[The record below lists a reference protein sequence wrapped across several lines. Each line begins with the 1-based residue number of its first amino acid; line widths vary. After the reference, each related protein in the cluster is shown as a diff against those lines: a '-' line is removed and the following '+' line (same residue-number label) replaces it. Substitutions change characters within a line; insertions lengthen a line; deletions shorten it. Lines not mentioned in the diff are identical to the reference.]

1 MGQIEINHTGSGGTV
16 VLSSDGTDLL
26 LGGSAIGGGGGASAY
41 TREAKTA
48 DYTAVAGDLGKI
60 LDFTANSSTLS
71 LTAAATL
78 GAGWYVWIKNSTT
91 QTSGDH
97 EITIDPNGSETIET
111 SATRILYRG
120 QSMLLVCDGSNFF
133 TISGGVHGIA
143 INSEAHGSS
152 SEWPQAGGD
161 EAIAIG
167 YGSTS
172 AQPYGVAMGWQANAQ
187 GNSGVA
193 LGYQAY
199 GSHSAVAIGKQAE
212 AHTGHI
218 AIGNNAETSPSGD
231 RETSIGYT
239 SRTAGTDSIALGY
252 SNASAAGSIA
262 LGIQTNSSSYGAS
275 GTDSIAIGHDA
286 KSSDTKSVAVGPNT
300 VASGLRSTALGYNS
314 VASGQFA
321 LAIGSETAGGLG
333 GALADHTVAIG
344 PRALAQL
351 EKGTCIGYY
360 AYARERATGLGNNAR
375 SLATRSVA
383 LGADSEVMDTSTGGM
398 ALGSYSYVPQT
409 RHGAIAFNNGVRFAA
424 AGDSQAGLFVL
435 RSDTTDATPEAMT
448 TNNATA
454 ASTNQITIPTDSC
467 IMFSGTIVAMQNGA
481 QDQGGWEIKGLLKND
496 GGTTTLVNSNVQ
508 TFADG
513 NSWAVALSAD
523 NTNNA
528 LKVQV
533 TGEASHNIRWVAN
546 IQTSE
551 VTYA

>member
-1 MGQIEINHTGSGGTV
+1 MGQIEINHTGSGGGI

-26 LGGSAIGGGGGASAY
+26 LGGSAIGGGASALILADKTGNY
-41 TREAKTA
+41 TV
-48 DYTAVAGDLGKI
+48 VAGDLGKV
-60 LDFTANSSTLS
+60 LTFSGSSTGTFT

-78 GAGWYVWIKNSTT
+78 GSGWFCYIVDNGTAT
-91 QTSGDH
+91 ANQL
-97 EITIDPNGSETIET
+97 TIDPNGSETINLKT
-111 SATRILYRG
+111 THVFAGGAGIKLI
-120 QSMLLVCDGSNFF
+120 CDGSNFF
-133 TISGGVHGIA
+133 TEQPSFDNSIA
-143 INSEAHGSS
+143 INKPAAFSKAVATGYGAIAISTGQSSGNGAYGQNSVLLNAGTGS
-152 SEWPQAGGD
+152 AGGD
-161 EAIAIG
+161 AIAMG
-167 YGSTS
+167 VSSNATGSYSLATQGGTS
-172 AQPYGVAMGWQANAQ
+172 AGW
-187 GNSGVA
+187 
-193 LGYQAY
+193 
-199 GSHSAVAIGKQAE
+199 
-212 AHTGHI
+212 
-218 AIGNNAETSPSGD
+218 
-231 RETSIGYT
+231 
-239 SRTAGTDSIALGY
+239 
-252 SNASAAGSIA
+252 GSIA
-262 LGIQTNSSSYGAS
+262 LRAYVTGQDSVGIGTHTGSSYGVS
-275 GTDSIAIGHDA
+275 STESVAIGYLA
-286 KSSDTKSVAVGPNT
+286 KATQTKSAAIGPYT
-300 VASGLRSTALGYNS
+300 IASGLRSTAIGYNS

-321 LAIGSETAGGLG
+321 LAIGSETAQGLG
-333 GALADHTVAIG
+333 GALADHTVAVG

-435 RSDTTDATPEAMT
+435 RSDTTDATAEAMT

-496 GGTTTLVNSNVQ
+496 GGTTTLVNSNIQ
-508 TFADG
+508 TFDDG

>member
-1 MGQIEINHTGSGGTV
+1 MGQIEINHTGSGGGV

-26 LGGSAIGGGGGASAY
+26 LDGSAVGGGGASAY

-48 DYTAVAGDLGKI
+48 NYTAVAGDLGKI

-78 GAGWYVWIKNSTT
+78 GAGWFVWVKNSTT

-143 INSEAHGSS
+143 INSEAHGGS

-167 YGSTS
+167 YGSTA
-172 AQPYGVAMGWQANAQ
+172 AQPYGIAMGWQANAQ

-199 GSHSAVAIGKQAE
+199 GSHSAVAIGKQTIANT
-212 AHTGHI
+212 ANI
-218 AIGNNAETSPSGD
+218 AIGYDAETSTA
-231 RETSIGYT
+231 EKEISIGYT
-239 SRTAGTDSIALGY
+239 SRSAGLNSIALGY
-252 SNASAAGSIA
+252 SNASAAGSNAI
-262 LGIQTNSSSYGAS
+262 GIQTNSSSYGAS
-275 GTDSIAIGHDA
+275 GTDTIAIGHDA
-286 KSSDTKSVAVGPNT
+286 KATQTDNVAIGKGAIATGSTRATAIGREAQASGNQSCAIGTIGAGGSNGALGDFSVAVGPS
-300 VASGLRSTALGYNS
+300 A
-314 VASGQFA
+314 F
-321 LAIGSETAGGLG
+321 
-333 GALADHTVAIG
+333 
-344 PRALAQL
+344 AQL
-351 EKGTCIGYY
+351 EKGTSVGYY
-360 AYARERATGLGNNAR
+360 AYARERATALGNNAR
-375 SLATRSVA
+375 SLATKSVA
-383 LGADSEVMDTSTGGM
+383 LGNDSEVNDSAAGGM
-398 ALGSYSYVPQT
+398 ALGGHSYVSNN
-409 RHGAIAFNNGVRFAA
+409 RIGAIALNNGVYFAA
-424 AGDSQAGLFVL
+424 EGDSQAGLFVL
-435 RSDTTDATPEAMT
+435 RSDTTDATAEAMT

-481 QDQGGWEIKGLLKND
+481 ADQGGWEIKGLLKND